1 MTAQQENQDVL
12 VQLTA
17 EDVAIWLDD
26 IGRERLSTGNLAM
39 LAKDFH
45 VRGVTSNPTIF
56 AHAMAHGNAYDGQL
70 HDLAVR
76 GVSVDEASRAVTTYD
91 IRWACDVLRGIY
103 DASEG
108 VDGRVSIEVDPRL
121 ARDTEKT
128 IAEARA
134 LWWLVD
140 RPNLFIK
147 IPATVEGLPAITA
160 CLSEGISVNVTLIFS
175 LQRYDKVIDAFMS
188 GLEAAGDDVDL
199 SALASV
205 ASFFVSRVDTEVD
218 RRLDALGTPEA
229 KGLRGKAAIANARL
243 AYELFE
249 QRFDTPRWQA
259 LAALE
264 ARVQRPLWASTSTK
278 DPSYRDTM
286 YVEDLVAPHTVNTM
300 PEATMHA
307 MADHGKVHGNT
318 IDGTYDEARAVFAG
332 LEKLGIGYD
341 DVVAVLEDE
350 GVSKFADSW
359 HELLGTIEAQLDG
372 DKGAAQEIAS

>member
-1 MTAQQENQDVL
+1 MTAPHEQQDVL
-12 VQLTA
+12 GSLTA

-26 IGRERLSTGNLAM
+26 ISRERLRTGNLAKLM
-39 LAKDFH
+39 KEFH

-56 AHAMAHGNAYDGQL
+56 ASAMAHGNAYDEQSG
-70 HDLAVR
+70 DLAVR
-76 GVSVDEASRAVTTYD
+76 KVSVDEASRAITTYD
-91 IRWACDVLRGIY
+91 IRWACDVLRPVY

-108 VDGRVSIEVDPRL
+108 VDGRVSIEVDPRIAKDT
-121 ARDTEKT
+121 ART

-175 LQRYDKVIDAFMS
+175 LERYEQVIDAFMA
-188 GLEAAGDDVDL
+188 GLEAASDEHIDG
-199 SALASV
+199 LASV

-218 RRLDALGTPEA
+218 KRLDALGTPEA
-229 KGLRGKAAIANARL
+229 KELRGKAAIANARL

-249 QRFDTPRWQA
+249 KHFDSPRWQA
-259 LAALE
+259 LDGRG

-286 YVEDLVAPHTVNTM
+286 YVEDLIAPHTVNTM
-300 PEATMHA
+300 PEATLHA
-307 MADHGKVHGNT
+307 MADHGQVPGNT
-318 IDGTYDEARAVFAG
+318 IDGTYDEARALFAS

-341 DVVAVLEDE
+341 DVVQVLEDE
-350 GVSKFADSW
+350 GVRKFADSW
-359 HELLGTIEAQLDG
+359 AELLATIDAQLRG
-372 DKGAAQEIAS
+372 DKKAAQETAS